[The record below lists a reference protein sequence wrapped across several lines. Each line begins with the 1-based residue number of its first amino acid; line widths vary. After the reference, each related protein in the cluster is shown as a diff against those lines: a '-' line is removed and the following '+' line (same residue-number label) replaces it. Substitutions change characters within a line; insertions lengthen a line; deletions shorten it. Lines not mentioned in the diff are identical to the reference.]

1 MRLLSA
7 TTFDR
12 ANATEQQSAR
22 VQRRA
27 LKYVMQKAGA
37 TWKPSKNGDS
47 KAELGWTRTQ
57 GYNFINQIKVLTDN
71 KVDAPGVH
79 ELLELLRDQVE
90 YLELCID
97 VNKMGESNE
106 FAKLATKVVG
116 HIDLSKPDSK
126 PDWDKE

>member
-37 TWKPSKNGDS
+37 TWIPSKNGNS
-47 KAELGWTRTQ
+47 KAELEWTRTQ
-57 GYNFINQIKVLTDN
+57 GYNFINQIKVLTDD
-71 KVDAPGVH
+71 KVHASDVH

-97 VNKMGESNE
+97 VNKMGEN
-106 FAKLATKVVG
+106 FWKGNIPPKPTKVVG
-116 HIDLSKPDSK
+116 HIDL
-126 PDWDKE
+126 DKA

>member
-1 MRLLSA
+1 MRLLAA

-12 ANATEQQSAR
+12 ANATEKQSAR

-27 LKYVMQKAGA
+27 LKYVMDRAKA

-47 KAELGWTRTQ
+47 KAELRWTRTQ
-57 GYNFINQIKVLTDN
+57 GYDFVNEIKDMVDN

-79 ELLELLRDQVE
+79 ELLELLRNQVE

-97 VNKMGESNE
+97 
-106 FAKLATKVVG
+106 
-116 HIDLSKPDSK
+116 
-126 PDWDKE
+126 